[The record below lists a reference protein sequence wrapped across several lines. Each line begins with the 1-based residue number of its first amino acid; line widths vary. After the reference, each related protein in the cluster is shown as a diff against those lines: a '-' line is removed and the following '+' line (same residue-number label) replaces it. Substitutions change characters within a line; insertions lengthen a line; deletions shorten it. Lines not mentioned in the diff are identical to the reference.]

1 MLKMFCDKQRN
12 LATLRVCPVL
22 PGYGSASVSQ
32 SIELRASCDMKL
44 TVVLFGY
51 RTSVSLLSTLIA
63 AQVILKKNPLK
74 KRFKCRIVHPHLV
87 TNSLAPLFA

>member
-1 MLKMFCDKQRN
+1 MDPRQ
-12 LATLRVCPVL
+12 
-22 PGYGSASVSQ
+22 SVSQ

-63 AQVILKKNPLK
+63 AQVIL
-74 KRFKCRIVHPHLV
+74 RRMH
-87 TNSLAPLFA
+87 